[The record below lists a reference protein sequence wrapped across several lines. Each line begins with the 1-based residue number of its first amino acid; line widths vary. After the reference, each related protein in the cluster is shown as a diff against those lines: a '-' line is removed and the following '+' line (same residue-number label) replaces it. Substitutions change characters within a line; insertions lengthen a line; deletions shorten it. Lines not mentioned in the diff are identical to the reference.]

1 MDNAICHSMK
11 FRLVALSAV
20 IVTAWIWAL
29 RLPAQEVT
37 VGEPGWFKTDGVPD
51 VPPQPKRDLR
61 VEYPDELSRRDT
73 DETGYVILTRYLDAK
88 GQSLMLEARSAYPWF
103 KRAVEQALAGWSM
116 RPAKRG
122 GQPVPS
128 WFWIPVIFNPRA
140 AAADQPD
147 ATPRLLAVTPVIV
160 PPAMMMKLR
169 GNTTAWGTVS
179 LNTAGVPEKVVLE
192 PGPPDKLLPYIEAA
206 LKGWRF
212 APARKAG
219 QPVAA
224 EFRVAF
230 LFYAPMAPVPTKQTP
245 PRVVKQEPPI
255 YPRAMRSSRIKGEV
269 LLAFVVDD
277 KGNVVNPVVVRSNNT
292 AFDEA
297 AIEAVLKWKFEPAV
311 VEGHPVNTRMAV
323 PIIFDFSDG
332 SAREAVTVDT
342 PGRKAQERLP
352 EALRY
357 DVAPKPRG
365 MVQPVYPYPLL
376 RDDRKGKATVVFVI
390 SQTGD
395 VEGLKVIEATEPEFG
410 LALTAAVET
419 FKFEPALKDGHP
431 TQASLK
437 VEQEFNAFASGS
449 LVADQELSLLRY
461 EQKKPAAIVGADQLD
476 LPLKPRSRR
485 PPVFPLALRGE
496 TNQGQARIEF
506 LVDEE
511 GHARLPRIAEASDPA
526 FGYAAVQA
534 VSQWLFE
541 PPKAGGKAVVV
552 RVVMP
557 FTFESR
563 PPVMGTA
570 VGEPPAAGDGK

>member
-1 MDNAICHSMK
+1 MTMGDPMRYQLI
-11 FRLVALSAV
+11 LLSAAV
-20 IVTAWIWAL
+20 VTAGAIAP
-29 RLPAQEVT
+29 RLGAQDVT
-37 VGEPGWFKTDGVPD
+37 VGEPGWFKTEGVPE
-51 VPPQPKRDLR
+51 VPPQAKRALR
-61 VEYPDELSRRDT
+61 VDYPDELSRRDT
-73 DETGYVILTRYLDAK
+73 DETGYVIITRYLDAK

-103 KRAVEQALAGWSM
+103 KRAVERATAGWAM
-116 RPAKRG
+116 RPAQRG
-122 GQPVPS
+122 GKPVPA
-128 WFWIPVIFNPRA
+128 WFWIPIIFNPRA
-140 AAADQPD
+140 AAADQPE
-147 ATPRLLAVTPVIV
+147 ATPRLLAVTPVIIPLAQMV
-160 PPAMMMKLR
+160 KLR

-179 LNTAGVPEKVVLE
+179 LDAAGVPGKVQLE
-192 PGPPDKLLPYIEAA
+192 PGVPDKLLPCIEAA
-206 LKGWRF
+206 LKDWRF

-224 EFRVAF
+224 EFRAAF
-230 LFYAPMAPVPTKQTP
+230 LFYPPMSPVPAKQTP
-245 PRVVKQEPPI
+245 PRVVKQEAPI
-255 YPRAMRSSRIKGEV
+255 YPHAMRSSRIKGEV
-269 LLAFVVDD
+269 LLAFVVDT

-292 AFDEA
+292 AFNEA

-311 VEGHPVNTRMAV
+311 VEGQPVSTRMSA

-332 SAREAVTVDT
+332 SAREAVTVDP
-342 PGRKAQERLP
+342 PGRKAQERLT

-365 MVQPVYPYPLL
+365 VVQPVYPYPLL
-376 RDDRKGKATVVFVI
+376 RDNRKGKATVLFI
-390 SQTGD
+390 IGQTGD

-437 VEQEFNAFASGS
+437 VEQEYDAFAFDSF
-449 LVADQELSLLRY
+449 VADQELSLLRY
-461 EQKKPAAIVGADQLD
+461 EKKKPAAIVGVDQLD
-476 LPLKPRSRR
+476 SPLKPLSRR
-485 PPVFPLALRGE
+485 PPVFPLALRGK
-496 TNQGQARIEF
+496 TDQGQARIEL

-552 RVVMP
+552 RVVVP
-557 FTFESR
+557 FTFESK

-570 VGEPPAAGDGK
+570 VGEPPPAGNGK